1 MVIGRVPEIRPIYFS
16 LGHLETYIGYV
27 FITSK
32 SENGIDT
39 VSECTLQLINDAENY
54 FDEDRDIQNIKVER
68 GRNREMHVNHFEQ
81 SR

>member
-1 MVIGRVPEIRPIYFS
+1 MT
-16 LGHLETYIGYV
+16 L
-27 FITSK
+27 K

-54 FDEDRDIQNIKVER
+54 FDEDREIQNIKIER
-68 GRNREMHVNHFEQ
+68 GRDNRNREINHFEQ